1 MRYERTDKGKK
12 KWNEKKKQNNLFMI
26 FFGLPAFWAP
36 ECRAEEV
43 WTPGKR
49 QKKRLGSDG
58 VKESM
63 VVTCEWAAFAILVMV

>member
-12 KWNEKKKQNNLFMI
+12 NGMKKNNLFMI

-49 QKKRLGSDG
+49 
-58 VKESM
+58 
-63 VVTCEWAAFAILVMV
+63 